1 LHGAKWPLIETS
13 AGNKPALMTQA
24 MSLLTTPDGTTLK
37 GIRYSAILAVLSYY
51 GPRQGRAVELPR
63 NKAKA
68 GVKEERQDPLFFV
81 ATPDSGR
88 SYL

>member
-1 LHGAKWPLIETS
+1 
-13 AGNKPALMTQA
+13 MTQA

-68 GVKEERQDPLFFV
+68 GVKEERQDPLFLSLHLIAADRICEYV
-81 ATPDSGR
+81 VRDNREGAISR
-88 SYL
+88 HL